1 MYEFLEL
8 NIEDIWRVLF
18 IVFVLLSLTIVI
30 LAASKIADCA
40 NKG

>member
-18 IVFVLLSLTIVI
+18 IVFGLLSLTIVI